1 MGKQKELDAA
11 FLNWVGFTF
20 LRQEA
25 NDKLIPIKKT
35 HFTLCIC
42 SHRVIGI
49 AEEG

>member
-20 LRQEA
+20 LRQGA
-25 NDKLIPIKKT
+25 HDKKT

-42 SHRVIGI
+42 SHKVTGK
-49 AEEG
+49 AVEG